1 MSGSDRPQDP
11 VVLGRDG
18 VLSCLGVA
26 RNAGVTTSVYA
37 QSRSTR
43 GSIADGGSVM
53 QISRPRDLGPA
64 ILVIGIFLILL
75 VVTLTVG
82 TPQR

>member
-1 MSGSDRPQDP
+1 
-11 VVLGRDG
+11 
-18 VLSCLGVA
+18 
-26 RNAGVTTSVYA
+26 
-37 QSRSTR
+37 
-43 GSIADGGSVM
+43 M